1 MALHSKTPPSI
12 SITFKPGY
20 RVLVAL
26 DAGKESLGHV
36 DFSFD
41 NNLETLLI
49 ATIDKLLKKNRIDPS
64 SLHKVRIGGVIDKN
78 SLAYRIARTVVRAL
92 E

>member
-1 MALHSKTPPSI
+1 MVIRSKLHTNI
-12 SITFKPGY
+12 VVTFRPNYQVSVSLG
-20 RVLVAL
+20 V
-26 DAGKESLGHV
+26 GKKSLGHV

-49 ATIDKLLKKNRIDPS
+49 DTIDKLLKKNRIDPS
-64 SLHKVRIGGVIDKN
+64 SLNKVRIGGVIDKK
-78 SLAYRIARTVVRAL
+78 SLAYRIARTVACAL

>member
-1 MALHSKTPPSI
+1 MALRSKSQINITV
-12 SITFKPGY
+12 TFKPDHHV
-20 RVLVAL
+20 RVSL
-26 DAGKESLGHV
+26 DVGKDGVGHV

-49 ATIDKLLKKNRIDPS
+49 DTIDKLLKKNRIDPS
-64 SLHKVRIGGVIDKN
+64 SLNKVRIGGVIDKN
-78 SLAYRIARTVVRAL
+78 SLAYRIARTVVCAM

>member
-1 MALHSKTPPSI
+1 MDRHAKRQVYVA
-12 SITFKPGY
+12 ITFKPNHH
-20 RVLVAL
+20 VSVSLA
-26 DAGKESLGHV
+26 AGNMRLGHV

-64 SLHKVRIGGVIDKN
+64 SLNKVKIGGVIDKK
-78 SLAYRIARTVVRAL
+78 SLAYRIARTIVRAM

>member
-1 MALHSKTPPSI
+1 MAHHSKTKPII
-12 SITFKPGY
+12 SIIFEPDHH
-20 RVLVAL
+20 VLVVL
-26 DAGKESLGHV
+26 GIGKEAVGHV

-49 ATIDKLLKKNRIDPS
+49 DTIDKLLKKNRIDPS
-64 SLHKVRIGGVIDKN
+64 SLNKVQIGGVIDKN
-78 SLAYRIARTVVRAL
+78 SLAYRIARTVVCAM

>member
-1 MALHSKTPPSI
+1 MVLRSKSQINIT
-12 SITFKPGY
+12 ITFKPD
-20 RVLVAL
+20 RHVRVAL
-26 DAGKESLGHV
+26 DVGKESVGHV

-49 ATIDKLLKKNRIDPS
+49 DTIDKLLKKNRIDPS
-64 SLHKVRIGGVIDKN
+64 SLNKVRIGGVVDKN
-78 SLAYRIARTVVRAL
+78 SLAYRIARTVVCAM

>member
-1 MALHSKTPPSI
+1 MVLRSKPLINI
-12 SITFKPGY
+12 SITFKPDHH
-20 RVLVAL
+20 VLVAL
-26 DAGKESLGHV
+26 DAGKDSLGHV

-49 ATIDKLLKKNRIDPS
+49 ETIDKLLKKNRIDPS
-64 SLHKVRIGGVIDKN
+64 SLNKVRIGGVIDKN
-78 SLAYRIARTVVRAL
+78 SLAYRIARTVVRAM

>member
-1 MALHSKTPPSI
+1 MVPRSKNPLKV
-12 SITFKPGY
+12 SITFKSN
-20 RVLVAL
+20 RHVSVAL
-26 DAGKESLGHV
+26 DSGKESLGHV

-64 SLHKVRIGGVIDKN
+64 SLNKVRIGGVIDKN